1 MDLMKSSGMAGRTVM
16 TTKDRRRYLHSCSR
30 ASTEAALLT
39 WKLGLGQIKDG
50 AFPHQDH
57 ADKADNQVV
66 GESDQPGGDEV
77 VNSATTAASKPGHV
91 TSLFKNYM
99 LQNLF
104 FSISALKKPSIT
116 TDLQYEPSKKPT
128 GDSEKVGDGETEDET
143 GKLTVAKSEEL
154 QYDFTPSKWF

>member
-39 WKLGLGQIKDG
+39 WKLGLRQIKDG

-77 VNSATTAASKPGHV
+77 VDGATPATSQPSHV
-91 TSLFKNYM
+91 AGLGFNR
-99 LQNLF
+99 F
-104 FSISALKKPSIT
+104 
-116 TDLQYEPSKKPT
+116 
-128 GDSEKVGDGETEDET
+128 GE
-143 GKLTVAKSEEL
+143 
-154 QYDFTPSKWF
+154 WR